1 MFWVPNLLTLV
12 RIGLTPL
19 VVAGILQGEY
29 SWAFFWCFTAGIT
42 DLFDGAVARRF
53 GAESRLGMV
62 LDPAADKILQVSVFV
77 ALGMAG
83 AVPVSIVVLVFG
95 RDLLLVT
102 GALFFRLSGRRIT
115 FPPTIW
121 GKVSTVIQIL
131 AASAILGRFGPPL
144 EPLLVSLVAVGTVFS
159 GLHYAAR
166 AVNWLKVKEVE
177 LTPVAPKGSLKV

>member
-1 MFWVPNLLTLV
+1 MSWLPNFLTLV

-19 VVAGILQGEY
+19 TVLDILRGEY
-29 SWAFFWCFTAGIT
+29 AWAFFWCFTAGIT
-42 DLFDGAVARRF
+42 DLFDGAVARRL

-83 AVPVSIVVLVFG
+83 AVPVSIVALVFG
-95 RDLLLVT
+95 RDLLLVI
-102 GALFFRLSGRRIT
+102 GAVFFRLSGRRLT

-121 GKVSTVIQIL
+121 GKWSTVIQIL

-166 AVNWLKVKEVE
+166 AATWLK
-177 LTPVAPKGSLKV
+177 LTEAADVN

>member
-1 MFWVPNLLTLV
+1 LV

-19 VVAGILQGEY
+19 VVSGILRGEY
-29 SWAFFWCFTAGIT
+29 SWAFFWCFAAGIT

-83 AVPVSIVVLVFG
+83 AVPVSIVALVFG

-102 GALFFRLSGRRIT
+102 GALFFRMTGRRLT

-121 GKVSTVIQIL
+121 GKLSTVIQIL
-131 AASAILGRFGPPL
+131 AASAILGRFGAPL
-144 EPLLVSLVAVGTVFS
+144 EPLLVSLVAVMTGFS

-166 AVNWLKVKEVE
+166 AVSWLNVREVE
-177 LTPVAPKGSLKV
+177 LTSARPEGSLKV